1 MSHQFLQRLHTVNR
15 SALSKLFTTNDLEL
29 DKKPTVSAGL
39 PLTELINVG
48 LNDKSV
54 APIILS
60 ALLSELEEQ
69 TEWVHLLQYS
79 VSIG

>member
-1 MSHQFLQRLHTVNR
+1 MSYQLLQRLLTVNR
-15 SALSKLFTTNDLEL
+15 SALSKLLTTHDLEL
-29 DKKPTVSAGL
+29 DKKPTVPAGS
-39 PLTELINVG
+39 PLTQLIDVG

-69 TEWVHLLQYS
+69 TE
-79 VSIG
+79 